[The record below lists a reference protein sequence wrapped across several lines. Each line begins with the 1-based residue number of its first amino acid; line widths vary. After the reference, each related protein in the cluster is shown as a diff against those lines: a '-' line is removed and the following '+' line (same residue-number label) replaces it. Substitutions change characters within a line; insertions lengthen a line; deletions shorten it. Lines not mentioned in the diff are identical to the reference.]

1 MNFSTRLA
9 ALTAVSA
16 IVLTVP
22 EIAGAQ
28 DCPTA
33 KSAASGYTIEPRRRV
48 QDRCSV
54 RRQARRCAPSCA
66 STARPCLKR
75 PSFRACSN
83 WTGSIKGRRA
93 VFKPKS
99 DLAPLFPLK
108 QGQTAKVEFD
118 VEGEGRPPTGRVQ
131 ISVNGTDELYIGA
144 CKYSVLEDRPKE
156 SRGGAPLL
164 LRDTD
169 YYSPELKLIIAK
181 EYRHGEQRNMVK
193 YDRIYPLKP

>member
-16 IVLTVP
+16 IILTVP
-22 EIAGAQ
+22 EIADAQ

-33 KSAASGYTIEPRRRV
+33 KSAASGYTIERDGGSKTDVLFGDGPTVRTIMRFDGKALLETT
-48 QDRCSV
+48 QFQGLFELDRLD
-54 RRQARRCAPSCA
+54 R
-66 STARPCLKR
+66 
-75 PSFRACSN
+75 
-83 WTGSIKGRRA
+83 GRRA

-108 QGQTAKVEFD
+108 QGQTVKVEFD
-118 VEGEGRPPTGRVQ
+118 VEGEGRPPTAAVQ
-131 ISVNGTDELYIGA
+131 ISVNGTDELYIGV
-144 CKYSVLEDRPKE
+144 CKYSVLKIDRRE